1 MRSSLSRQGPPDAD
15 RCEGLARPAAG
26 SGAAEARTLSD
37 RGDEH
42 AALARRVGREELGNR
57 VVVEREA
64 GGTETVR
71 VRAQVETPGDDALCW
86 CESPTGDRRPPN
98 R

>member
-1 MRSSLSRQGPPDAD
+1 LWAWASTTDPSVFDAASIKGGARRAD
-15 RCEGLARPAAG
+15 RAAVRGPLADAAG
-26 SGAAEARTLSD
+26 VGAAEARTLAD

-42 AALARRVGREELGNR
+42 AALASGVREELGNR

-71 VRAQVETPGDDALCW
+71 VGAQV
-86 CESPTGDRRPPN
+86 
-98 R
+98 